1 MFGDLLVTAILV
13 GIILFFIVS
22 LILWKKTPKDSGK
35 YKSRK
40 GAFIASSILAGILIT
55 IIILLFIDYGV
66 FEGLFL
72 FIPVGILIFFIVSLI
87 LLKKTPKDSGKYK
100 VIKTMCITFAVLAG
114 ILVSAFVVLFIMTQM
129 IIRYM

>member
-1 MFGDLLVTAILV
+1 MFGDLLVTAIPV

-22 LILWKKTPKDSGK
+22 LILWKKTSVDSEK

-40 GAFIASSILAGILIT
+40 NAFITSSILAGILIT
-55 IIILLFIDYGV
+55 IIILSFIRLDVLY
-66 FEGLFL
+66 GLFL

-87 LLKKTPKDSGKYK
+87 LLKRTPKDSGKYK

-114 ILVSAFVVLFIMTQM
+114 IFVSAFVVLFIMTQM